1 MIIVMKLGATDAA
14 LRHAED
20 RLREFG
26 LTPHLIVGA
35 ERTIMAA
42 TGKEKPGLQAA
53 LETLEGVEKVMSVL
67 APYKLA
73 SLESHRE
80 PSVVR
85 VRDFVAGGGH
95 IGVVAGPCSVES
107 RQQMLEMAHLV
118 KSVGA
123 TGLRGGAYKPRTSPY
138 SFQGLKEKGLELLA
152 EAREATG
159 LAIFTEVMAPEL
171 VPIVARVTDVLQI
184 GARNMQNYPL
194 LEAAGESGL
203 PVLLKRGPSATI
215 EELLLAAEYVL
226 KTGNEKVILCERG
239 IRTFEDHTRFTLPLA
254 TIPYLHE
261 KSHLPVMA
269 DPSHGTG
276 KATLVGPMARAAI
289 AAGADALML
298 EIHDDPEHA
307 MSDGFQALT
316 PPVFVQVM
324 QECRRVAAALD
335 RTLG

>member
-1 MIIVMKLGATDAA
+1 MKLGATDAA

-42 TGKEKPGLQAA
+42 TGKEKSGLQAA
-53 LETLEGVEKVMSVL
+53 LEALEGVEKVMSVL